1 MHVTV
6 TVTVHH
12 TKMMA
17 INEFGFRKLHYL
29 NISKILNRKYTERQ
43 LSTNLRT
50 FEIIRINSSGD
61 LFPCQVKFCTDF
73 LLLH

>member
-6 TVTVHH
+6 TVTRP
-12 TKMMA
+12 KMMA
-17 INEFGFRKLHYL
+17 INEFSFRKFHYL

-61 LFPCQVKFCTDF
+61 LFPCPVKLCTD
-73 LLLH
+73 LLSLV